1 MRFFAVAL
9 SVVFLGWSALPASA
23 QYYDGRGYR
32 GYRQVQCPAPYVSV
46 NNQCVYGGGG
56 RGYYGEDGGGYR
68 GGYRRRGYMSHDG
81 AHCFAPYVSVGDRCV
96 RAY

>member
-9 SVVFLGWSALPASA
+9 SVVFLGSSALPASA
-23 QYYDGRGYR
+23 QRGYYDRGA
-32 GYRQVQCPAPYVSV
+32 YRQVQCDAPYVSV
-46 NNQCVYGGGG
+46 NNRCVYGGNA
-56 RGYYGEDGGGYR
+56 RGYYGEDGRGYR
-68 GGYRRRGYMSHDG
+68 GGYRRKGYMSQDG